1 MPQWHEGQIN
11 GTHLGQVKNRMRRDK
26 PKGVACYTCYTPIHT
41 CTNSSLAPMRGC
53 TKRYADIVLP
63 VVAVVLRH
71 KEFRERICQELKVDC
86 SDMSQLELD
95 LCSAFTYKGEKVSL
109 AYAIFVVAME
119 NASML

>member
-1 MPQWHEGQIN
+1 
-11 GTHLGQVKNRMRRDK
+11 MRRDK